1 MLAEQLKTDT
11 VNCTL
16 FLLSLIARKDFWFMT
31 DSKLPHGLS
40 TTEPLDEK
48 NATGQLVT
56 RAFKV
61 FEASRTNSY
70 FDEHKIQSF
79 ALDLLQDFYSGTIQL
94 SNTDIFKI
102 TQRITF
108 CERIANINK
117 SYYVMFDNLKK
128 LLSNKH

>member
-31 DSKLPHGLS
+31 DSKTSHVLS
-40 TTEPLDEK
+40 ITQSLDKK
-48 NATGQLVT
+48 NAIGQLVT
-56 RAFKV
+56 RTFKV
-61 FEASRTNSY
+61 FEASRTNPY

-79 ALDLLQDFYSGTIQL
+79 SLDLLQDFYSGNIRL
-94 SNTDIFKI
+94 SDTDISKI

-108 CERIANINK
+108 CERIANENK
-117 SYYVMFDNLKK
+117 SYHVMFDNLKK
-128 LLSNKH
+128 LLSNKY